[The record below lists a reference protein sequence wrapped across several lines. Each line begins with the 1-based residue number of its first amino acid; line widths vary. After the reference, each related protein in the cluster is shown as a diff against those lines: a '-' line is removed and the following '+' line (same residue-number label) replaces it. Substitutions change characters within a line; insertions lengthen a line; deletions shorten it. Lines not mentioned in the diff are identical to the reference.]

1 MQYARI
7 TTKCLLFVFTAAS
20 SAVAQTAP
28 EQPDALD
35 LLKSVELTYGAI
47 INTTAMNG
55 SDAQSKANV
64 EQSVTVTADSTGKF
78 RMESTDVMG
87 MVAVYDGNT
96 MWRYMPAANAY
107 WKLPL
112 NGASRS
118 AEARASG
125 MSGGANPLQ
134 EYKNITRGV
143 KGAKILGSEKVHA
156 SDTDADCWV
165 VSLEYGPL
173 GSEASAP
180 TQAAGFA
187 FSDFV
192 HTETLWVDKNCY
204 LVYREDSTTKMT
216 MPNTNTPINMTQ
228 TSRVETFTV
237 NEPVSPDVF
246 TFTPPPGARE
256 IDESKFLRKTAEVP
270 QKKN

>member
-143 KGAKILGSEKVHA
+143 KGGPRSSAARKSTPAIRMRTAGWFLWN
-156 SDTDADCWV
+156 TDLW
-165 VSLEYGPL
+165 
-173 GSEASAP
+173 EARQALPRRRRVLRSAI
-180 TQAAGFA
+180 
-187 FSDFV
+187 S
-192 HTETLWVDKNCY
+192 
-204 LVYREDSTTKMT
+204 
-216 MPNTNTPINMTQ
+216 
-228 TSRVETFTV
+228 
-237 NEPVSPDVF
+237 
-246 TFTPPPGARE
+246 FTPKPSGWTRTVTWCIERIP
-256 IDESKFLRKTAEVP
+256 P
-270 QKKN
+270 QK